1 MLFSFFLQLQ
11 CTVDDN
17 RMWDLICKEW
27 QNGTNCY
34 RDENNIVHL
43 MSYVKPEKVEKQT
56 ENGGAC
62 LYFIPQYTDYIH
74 QKNKDQRIACVKNA
88 TYPNNGSF
96 KFKCTGKVNN
106 DEVMNLIVEPAVNDD
121 NVTQY
126 SQFWYL
132 FVALCFSWI
141 GMAVV
146 VSVGDAICFDL
157 LGKRHELYGHQRVW
171 GSVGGGIFSLLGG
184 FLVDANS
191 GRQAYKN
198 YSVIFYLMAAALLPN
213 TLVSS
218 CLEVNSLEISTF
230 CLKHLRTAHYLKEN
244 LVYF

>member
-1 MLFSFFLQLQ
+1 
-11 CTVDDN
+11 
-17 RMWDLICKEW
+17 MWDLICKEW
-27 QNGTNCY
+27 QNGSNCY
-34 RDENNIVHL
+34 RDEHNVVHL
-43 MSYVKPEKVEKQT
+43 MSIVDHDTVEKQKD
-56 ENGGAC
+56 C
-62 LYFIPQYTDYIH
+62 LYFMPQYTNFID
-74 QKNKDQRIACVKNA
+74 QNNKEHRVACLRNA
-88 TYPNNGSF
+88 TYPNSGSF
-96 KFKCTGKVNN
+96 KFKCTGNVNN
-106 DEVMNLIVEPAVNDD
+106 EEVMNLIVEPAINDE

-132 FVALCFSWI
+132 FIALCISWI

-171 GSVGGGIFSLLGG
+171 GSVGWGIFSLVGG

-191 GRQAYKN
+191 GGHAYKN

-218 CLEVNSLEISTF
+218 CLEVSSLNNLIS
-230 CLKHLRTAHYLKEN
+230 HI
-244 LVYF
+244 